1 MTTAP
6 SQMTQQVT
14 QQLVDLLAP
23 PASVAKLTQASRL
36 LAKWRTILLENTLV
50 QKDGE
55 NVQSGPFKGMVYAW
69 CYSHRRQPVTP
80 SHWIL

>member
-1 MTTAP
+1 MTTAPSQMTTAP

-36 LAKWRTILLENTLV
+36 RRAHTVYRKRPAEL
-50 QKDGE
+50 QK
-55 NVQSGPFKGMVYAW
+55 SGH
-69 CYSHRRQPVTP
+69 S
-80 SHWIL
+80 

>member
-36 LAKWRTILLENTLV
+36 LAKWWTILLENTLV

-55 NVQSGPFKGMVYAW
+55 NVQSGPFKVMVYAG
-69 CYSHRRQPVTP
+69 VTATEGSRLP
-80 SHWIL
+80 RLIGSL